1 MPPQSRGGKDKEP
14 VQRTPQRPLPPPRSD
29 SLLGLPSPA
38 TVIFDERT
46 PTARGNLNSS
56 EVDDVMSPLASPEDE
71 SVYSASVEMETPDL
85 MDRDMTL
92 SESDDFQD
100 HYSISAEEQSPT
112 SSQSGSDGEQDADG
126 THTQDNESDEFPPL
140 SQSTSMPRIGGPY
153 GHSYHTL
160 SSHPSSSSLSYSNH
174 FAPPF
179 YNRPPNPLPPSPSL
193 TSLLGLPL
201 SGRTPFSLTTST
213 TAASTRPS
221 TPTNLSDS
229 EADFAQNDADA
240 LIFSSARR
248 APASGVPRAAP
259 KVPTYEYY
267 GFAVYVGSWV
277 GFMLYVLWSY
287 TPSPILHQMGLR
299 YYPNRWWSLAIP
311 SMLVM
316 TIIYIYVALLS
327 YNVEYLTL
335 PMQSVECMVDEAAQI
350 AVVDGKGRLIR
361 PARRHQATTPVGH
374 GSRKGSMHA
383 AVGTAGAAGIGD
395 FKWRNVWSEGTDAVM
410 DIPIGGVCEV
420 LYGEGRD
427 EI

>member
-1 MPPQSRGGKDKEP
+1 MS
-14 VQRTPQRPLPPPRSD
+14 RTPKRPSPPPRSD

-38 TVIFDERT
+38 TVIHGQRT
-46 PTARGNLNSS
+46 PTQARGATDG
-56 EVDDVMSPLASPEDE
+56 EDDEPTSPLASPSND
-71 SVYSASVEMETPDL
+71 SAYNASVEPETPDL
-85 MDRDMTL
+85 MERDLTF
-92 SESDDFQD
+92 SEEEEDFQEE
-100 HYSISAEEQSPT
+100 YSMSAEDQSP
-112 SSQSGSDGEQDADG
+112 SGSENEHDENEAPGF
-126 THTQDNESDEFPPL
+126 DNENDEFPPL
-140 SQSTSMPRIGGPY
+140 STSTSPPRVGGPY
-153 GHSYHTL
+153 SHSYHAV
-160 SSHPSSSSLSYSNH
+160 SSHASTSSLSYSNH

-201 SGRTPFSLTTST
+201 SARTPFSLTTST

-229 EADFAQNDADA
+229 EADFTQNDTDA
-240 LIFSSARR
+240 LISSSARR

-267 GFAVYVGSWV
+267 GFALYVGSWV
-277 GFMLYVLWSY
+277 GFLLYLVWSY

-316 TIIYIYVALLS
+316 TTVYIYVALLS

-350 AVVDGKGRLIR
+350 AVVDSKGRLIK
-361 PARRHQATTPVGH
+361 PARRGASSSLGGGHHRRGSMTATT
-374 GSRKGSMHA
+374 
-383 AVGTAGAAGIGD
+383 GTAGAAGIGD
-395 FKWRNVWSEGTDAVM
+395 IKWRNVWSEGTDAVM

-427 EI
+427 ET